1 MEEVITAILDAEN
14 SAKGFIATAEINV
27 KKTISMG
34 EIKAE
39 AIKEGAIDVAKAY
52 RKSTLSKAEITAE
65 SEYNDIVE
73 KGRKEA
79 ETFADNAREKI
90 DSAADIIV
98 KEIIG

>member
-27 KKTISMG
+27 KKTLSMG

-52 RKSTLSKAEITAE
+52 RKSTLGKAEITAQ
-65 SEYNDIVE
+65 SEYNNIVE
-73 KGRKEA
+73 KGSKEA
-79 ETFADNAREKI
+79 ETLVEESRKKI
-90 DSAADIIV
+90 DSASDIIV